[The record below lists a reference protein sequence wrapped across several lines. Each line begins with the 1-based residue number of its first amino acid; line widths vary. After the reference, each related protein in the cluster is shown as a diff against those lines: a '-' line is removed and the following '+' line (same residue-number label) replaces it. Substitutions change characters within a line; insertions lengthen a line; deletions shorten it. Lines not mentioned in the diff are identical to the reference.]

1 MWFETVSQNTRDHVK
16 GLVSH
21 KYCSFKAIPSPA
33 TRFDVNGLVR
43 GVGRAV
49 GASVAVASDPFQWKV
64 FWVHWQTHF
73 WCAVLHIHL
82 CGLGR
87 NAERRKRVDGVAR
100 LIKCPRY
107 MREVCVWVTR
117 GGEERIQDG
126 CDLKGE
132 KSEIWWG
139 RTGDTR
145 EGGAKRK
152 GRRQQIQIFLYAA
165 TWGQCCHK
173 KHLQWCNS
181 PTVGCTD
188 QLAKCYV
195 VEIIYFYLLTRYHR
209 PLFQGRPGPDK
220 YINTCIHVVKY
231 DLMWVGLSNLWRCS
245 AGRSNDI

>member
-1 MWFETVSQNTRDHVK
+1 MICDLKRFHKTNEIMLKVYFRTRFPTN
-16 GLVSH
+16 
-21 KYCSFKAIPSPA
+21 SFKAIPSPA

-73 WCAVLHIHL
+73 WCAVLHMHL

-87 NAERRKRVDGVAR
+87 NAERTDKVSWVYEGGV
-100 LIKCPRY
+100 C
-107 MREVCVWVTR
+107 ETR

-152 GRRQQIQIFLYAA
+152 GRTQQIQIFLYAA

-173 KHLQWCNS
+173 KHLQWRNS

-188 QLAKCYV
+188 QLAKWYV
-195 VEIIYFYLLTRYHR
+195 VEIIYIYLLLTR
-209 PLFQGRPGPDK
+209 
-220 YINTCIHVVKY
+220 
-231 DLMWVGLSNLWRCS
+231 
-245 AGRSNDI
+245 